1 MNLSEEFV
9 MQLTQCQTRLYGF
22 LFKRLAD
29 SEQAREVLQQT
40 NLVLCRK
47 AADFRS
53 GTNFFAWAVT
63 VARYQCM
70 SYRTKQARNRLVFT
84 DQVGLLIDQE
94 EEEASPF
101 ITQCLV
107 HLRHC
112 MQALSQDNRELLENR
127 YDAGRSIEQ
136 ISAAL
141 DRSVG
146 SIKVKLHRLR
156 RSLMNCIQGRLKE
169 EGT

>member
-1 MNLSEEFV
+1 ML
-9 MQLTQCQTRLYGF
+9 LTQCQSRLYGF

-29 SEQAREVLQQT
+29 REQAREVLQQT

-47 AADFRS
+47 ASDYRA

-63 VARYQCM
+63 VARYQFM
-70 SYRTKQARNRLVFT
+70 SYRTTQARNRLVFT

-94 EEEASPF
+94 EEVTPPF

-112 MQALSQDNRELLENR
+112 IQALSGDNRDLLEKR
-127 YDAGRSIEQ
+127 YDAGQSIKQ
-136 ISAAL
+136 ISAVL

-156 RSLMNCIQGRLKE
+156 RSLMDCIQGRLKE